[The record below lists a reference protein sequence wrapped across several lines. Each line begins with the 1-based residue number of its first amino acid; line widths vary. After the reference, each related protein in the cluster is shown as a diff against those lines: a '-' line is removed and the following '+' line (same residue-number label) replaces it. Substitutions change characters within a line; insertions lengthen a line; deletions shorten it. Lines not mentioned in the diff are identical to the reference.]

1 MKYEDFIKLS
11 CDQGTIFVFLKVFM
25 VSKIPAKFSELDKYF
40 LRKVGELNNEVEI
53 HLKGTVDSFSYFFFF
68 VSSVMESADLNEG
81 TYK

>member
-1 MKYEDFIKLS
+1 
-11 CDQGTIFVFLKVFM
+11 M

-81 TYK
+81 TYKWSDLKKSIQFKTNS